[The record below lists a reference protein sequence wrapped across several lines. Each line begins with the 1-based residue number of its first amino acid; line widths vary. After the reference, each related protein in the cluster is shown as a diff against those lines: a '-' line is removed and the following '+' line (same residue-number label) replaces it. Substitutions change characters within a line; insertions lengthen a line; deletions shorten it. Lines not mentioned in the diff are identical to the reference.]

1 MTTTGVVRHLDY
13 GAQER
18 QREEGEEKE
27 RLREQRRARAA
38 RQRVSLLERA
48 AEHRQQR
55 RRNDTL
61 CDRAA
66 AALACAVTAAV
77 GKDKTV
83 VEHVAADEA
92 KYRGVAQVLAIR
104 QW

>member
-18 QREEGEEKE
+18 QREEEEKE
-27 RLREQRRARAA
+27 RLREQWRARAA

-66 AALACAVTAAV
+66 AALARAVTAAYNN
-77 GKDKTV
+77 DINMI
-83 VEHVAADEA
+83 
-92 KYRGVAQVLAIR
+92 VLT
-104 QW
+104 

>member
-1 MTTTGVVRHLDY
+1 MTTTRVVRHLDY

-18 QREEGEEKE
+18 QREEEEKE

-66 AALACAVTAAV
+66 AALARAVTAAV

-92 KYRGVAQVLAIR
+92 KYRGVAQVLATR